1 MTDKE
6 PIDKVLKNDG
16 DAESQSLN
24 GDGSGA
30 ATAESILKQMNFIG
44 EKITDGAISFLTQE
58 YTYLGIFSVVFAII
72 LGVTV
77 DMQEMKND
85 PPTNFPYTA
94 TAFIIGSLTSIAAGY
109 IGMRIAV
116 YSNTRTTF
124 QCCRDTNS
132 GFLTAFR
139 GGQVLGFILVGLAL
153 LVLEFILI
161 VYKASWFDAQ
171 LEIISS
177 SDDDDATKS

>member
-1 MTDKE
+1 
-6 PIDKVLKNDG
+6 
-16 DAESQSLN
+16 
-24 GDGSGA
+24 
-30 ATAESILKQMNFIG
+30 
-44 EKITDGAISFLTQE
+44 LTQE
-58 YTYLGIFSVVFAII
+58 YTYLGIFSIVFAII

-77 DMQEMKND
+77 DMQEMNSEVS
-85 PPTNFPYTA
+85 PTNFPFTA

-116 YSNTRTTF
+116 FSNTRTTF
-124 QCCRDTNS
+124 MCCRDTND

-161 VYKASWFDAQ
+161 VYKAAWFDGELAS
-171 LEIISS
+171 LID
-177 SDDDDATKS
+177 SDKSDEEKTKAL